1 MTEEE
6 RIRRA
11 DQARQI
17 TANETYREAWSSLEK
32 NLRTAW
38 EQTKPMQT
46 EEREKLWRSLKTLRE
61 VKLKLESFI
70 ADGNEAAR
78 EIQRKKT
85 RAIGPRT

>member
-17 TANETYREAWSSLEK
+17 TENETYREAWSSLEK
-32 NLRTAW
+32 RMLAEW
-38 EQTKPMQT
+38 EQTKPT
-46 EEREKLWRSLKTLRE
+46 DTDTREALWHALKAHRAVRLR
-61 VKLKLESFI
+61 LENFI
-70 ADGNEAAR
+70 AEGREAER

-85 RAIGPRT
+85 RAGNRT